1 MKPGLSDRYYSYK
14 LALRYQCG
22 LSQVHRKYLLALA
35 LYVYDYRLCPNNS
48 LNTDNSKEDEEYIK
62 CHSLA
67 KKKYTECI
75 DSHCQCYYIH
85 VVSRQCIKLCTTY
98 VCLSIETKRASL
110 THSAPRNLI

>member
-1 MKPGLSDRYYSYK
+1 MKPALVIGLFLQARF
-14 LALRYQCG
+14 ALPVWTEPGSQEVFVSIGPLCVWLPS
-22 LSQVHRKYLLALA
+22 LSQY
-35 LYVYDYRLCPNNS
+35 S

-110 THSAPRNLI
+110 THSASRNLI